1 MLRTLFAPL
10 LRPMRRRA
18 AEAAIAAWPSQRH
31 DVESQFAVLAAAA
44 GTPRGL
50 LWNDCEWNGQTRF
63 ARERA
68 SGLLTAFEAVVV
80 RFEAVEGG
88 EMEGVAA
95 VSLPRDATAVFHFRQ
110 GRWGT
115 GGRTLFNMTP
125 DETLERFVD
134 QFEPID
140 GDSTR
145 SSGV

>member
-1 MLRTLFAPL
+1 
-10 LRPMRRRA
+10 MRRRA
-18 AEAAIAAWPSQRH
+18 ASAAIAAWSSQRH
-31 DVESQFAVLAAAA
+31 DVESQFAVLAAAT

-50 LWNDCEWNGQTRF
+50 LWNNCEWNGQTRF

-80 RFEAVEGG
+80 RFGAVEGG
-88 EMEGVAA
+88 EMEDVAA
-95 VSLPRDATAVFHFRQ
+95 VSLPRDATAVFHFRH

-125 DETLERFVD
+125 DEAIERLAD

-140 GDSTR
+140 CDSMR
-145 SSGV
+145 SGGV